1 MFSNAEQKFT
11 QDFDASPSA
20 AIATELGSAGVE
32 FGVAKEM
39 ISAVALLLLFLLP
52 FLLLVVL
59 LPFNGYCCGTQTHIH
74 TCPSKLA
81 RFLAGTNL
89 NRYLEQGEEENMSA
103 GDVWDRGYGQM
114 TPTVVGRRKTPDTDL
129 LKYRYPGCFTPEYSY
144 SYS

>member
-81 RFLAGTNL
+81 RFGLLLIKLLLLAL
-89 NRYLEQGEEENMSA
+89 YIF
-103 GDVWDRGYGQM
+103 
-114 TPTVVGRRKTPDTDL
+114 L
-129 LKYRYPGCFTPEYSY
+129 LFRFLAL
-144 SYS
+144 